1 MPPRRRMEVGSI
13 IRIAVG
19 AVCLLYAL
27 YCLATGKFW
36 NRQTFGF
43 TPKGEHTRVWLLN
56 IALGVVVGGWM
67 VVWGILAISSESDP
81 E

>member
-1 MPPRRRMEVGSI
+1 MPPGRRMDAGAL
-13 IRIAVG
+13 IRIVVG

-56 IALGVVVGGWM
+56 IVLGVIVGGWM
-67 VVWGILAISSESDP
+67 VVWGILALSSESDP

>member
-1 MPPRRRMEVGSI
+1 MEPGAIVAI

-56 IALGVVVGGWM
+56 IALGVIVGGWM
-67 VVWGILAISSESDP
+67 VVWGILAVSSESDP

>member
-1 MPPRRRMEVGSI
+1 MPPGRRMEVSSL
-13 IRIAVG
+13 IRIVVG

-56 IALGVVVGGWM
+56 IVLGVIVGGWM
-67 VVWGILAISSESDP
+67 VVWGILALSSESDP